1 MLGEMPRRALELRK
15 SKEKSKMVFFSVLYS
30 NSNKNDK
37 LGLILN

>member
-15 SKEKSKMVFFSVLYS
+15 SEKSKMVFFSVLYS